1 MQRWHLTWHSASTS
15 WAPTFLALQQAF
27 EDCCVDSI
35 MLAHISRQPE
45 DWVLWLLGEEPDITI
60 GMLRRRVLLELKR
73 LWSLQ
78 PVLHLQWQ
86 WCALFCVPACWR

>member
-1 MQRWHLTWHSASTS
+1 MACDVAACIRQLG
-15 WAPTFLALQQAF
+15 PDFLALQQAF
-27 EDCCVDSI
+27 VRCCVDGI
-35 MLAHISRQPE
+35 MLAHLSRQPE
-45 DWVLWLLGEEPDITI
+45 DEVLRLLGEEPVITN